1 MSNEKSRYF
10 ITFLGAPGSGKGTQ
24 VKLVAKDYNLNIFK
38 TGELLREK
46 AKTDTVLA
54 EQMSKGDLAGTE
66 YVETVFK
73 EYIKIHGDENIILL
87 DGFPRNEHQRKL
99 MDSYSIEENRE
110 IIAVYLNISIE
121 TSEKRLLS
129 RQDNRTDD
137 NEKAIEERIEIF
149 NNTTVP
155 IINSFKQNI
164 FIEIDGEKSIEEIA
178 VDIKNR
184 LAPYLNAQ

>member
-1 MSNEKSRYF
+1 
-10 ITFLGAPGSGKGTQ
+10 
-24 VKLVAKDYNLNIFK
+24 
-38 TGELLREK
+38 
-46 AKTDTVLA
+46 
-54 EQMSKGDLAGTE
+54 
-66 YVETVFK
+66 
-73 EYIKIHGDENIILL
+73 
-87 DGFPRNEHQRKL
+87 

-149 NNTTVP
+149 NDTTIP